1 VSIRASDTADSRAR
15 PGPPPGAQSALRT
28 LTDSTPRSRQV
39 RRQTSPG
46 QRLLHDG
53 GAIAG
58 LALVAVIGMLCVLA
72 PLLAPYDP
80 NAVDAANR
88 LAPVGSA
95 GHLLGTDDLGRDL
108 LSRLLWG
115 GQVSLVVGLLPVA
128 LGVIVGVGLGAAAG
142 YFRGTV
148 DAVIMRCLDVL
159 LAFPAYLLAIAI
171 VSALGAGLS
180 NAILAI
186 AIFSSAAFAR
196 LVRGSVLSIR
206 ERDYVFAARLMG
218 SGDGRIVWQHVLPN
232 VLTPVIVFATL
243 EAGRTIIFAAGLS
256 FLGLGAQPPTAE
268 WGAMLAQ
275 GRGLLNVA
283 PHVAT
288 LPGVA
293 ILLVSLGLN
302 LFGDGLRDA
311 LDPRSTY

>member
-1 VSIRASDTADSRAR
+1 VRAR
-15 PGPPPGAQSALRT
+15 R
-28 LTDSTPRSRQV
+28 
-39 RRQTSPG
+39 
-46 QRLLHDG
+46 RLLRDG
-53 GAIAG
+53 GALFGIV
-58 LALVAVIGMLCVLA
+58 LVAVFAVLA
-72 PLLAPYDP
+72 LLAPVLAPYDP
-80 NAVDAANR
+80 DAVDAANR
-88 LAPVGSA
+88 LAPVGAS

-115 GQVSLVVGLLPVA
+115 GRVSLLVGLLPVLIA
-128 LGVIVGVGLGAAAG
+128 SLVGVTLGALAG
-142 YFRGTV
+142 YIRGRA
-148 DAVIMRCLDVL
+148 DGFIMRCMDVL

-171 VSALGAGLS
+171 VAALGAGLS

-186 AIFSSAAFAR
+186 AIVSIASFAR
-196 LVRGSVLSIR
+196 LVRGSVLSVR
-206 ERDYVFAARLMG
+206 EREFIHAARLAG
-218 SGDGRIVWQHVLPN
+218 ARDVRIVGQHVLPN

-268 WGAMLAQ
+268 WGSMLAQ

-311 LDPRSTY
+311 LDPRAVEASRAS